1 MFKGFLF
8 HFNSKVMAICVFFVS
23 KSDGSFYCFQS
34 YKLIGISIQ
43 SLTSYERQVWTFVNW
58 LFDEILS

>member
-1 MFKGFLF
+1 
-8 HFNSKVMAICVFFVS
+8 MAIFVS
-23 KSDGSFYCFQS
+23 KSDGKFYCFQS

-43 SLTSYERQVWTFVNW
+43 SLTSYERQVWTFVDW